1 MANIP
6 VPGWNAHRYPQEP
19 LRQPAYLFSNVPKC
33 AKDLNSSVIQEIH
46 DRDQFK
52 EAMAEMVLL
61 CNEAIRRTS
70 AQRSSSKPLS
80 LEYIA
85 DRVDV
90 DDPCFGYLVRSQE
103 GMLQGFITVTTFTN
117 WQKSFRWDSLHEL
130 AFYYDDSD
138 DDDEE
143 QVRHRPMRG
152 RSVDRDGELAMALQN
167 TVRLGDPYNE
177 GIVWPRI
184 AEISLLGGLGCG
196 KALVQ
201 LVLEDLEAKK
211 ASGTSNYDYVILQA
225 TDNSIPFYESQG
237 FLRVGAVMED
247 PAVTEQKRLARSE
260 SPVSSGDETAEAV
273 AAEPVEASSA
283 EKHPDAIAL
292 PGEIVS
298 SPHLVYEI
306 KKAGESPNEIA
317 KKMKIEVWDII
328 FMNKDIYKEICPTSK
343 LMHGTILHIPK
354 PTQTSKWDDAKS
366 PTKWFVAK
374 ENDTPRK
381 IAKQF
386 GIPCKQLV
394 DANLNRLPELQAAS
408 RLKEGTRVKVS
419 NLDKVDDISVP
430 YCHWTFPDD
439 DAVEGGEPSYMMV
452 HTLNRKGSKHPRPI
466 RKSLASSFAPYSPA
480 PLLMPSP
487 PKDLQVEAEPSTK
500 VVVAKPKKA
509 KKSKKH
515 KAAPKRPKNPPMGFE
530 IFREQQ
536 RDLDPV
542 QTKKQLEDRWRN
554 LSEKKQN
561 RYTLIADDFRKHFDR
576 EMEDYEVEYSLW
588 EEETV
593 EQDPEPPITKIVL
606 GVPGDSLFSKVVKL
620 SDDAL
625 DGKQYTY
632 WYVQCL
638 PLVRLYVFCHCSGV
652 IVFLTNAYSF
662 LP

>member
-1 MANIP
+1 
-6 VPGWNAHRYPQEP
+6 
-19 LRQPAYLFSNVPKC
+19 
-33 AKDLNSSVIQEIH
+33 
-46 DRDQFK
+46 
-52 EAMAEMVLL
+52 
-61 CNEAIRRTS
+61 
-70 AQRSSSKPLS
+70 
-80 LEYIA
+80 
-85 DRVDV
+85 
-90 DDPCFGYLVRSQE
+90 
-103 GMLQGFITVTTFTN
+103 
-117 WQKSFRWDSLHEL
+117 
-130 AFYYDDSD
+130 
-138 DDDEE
+138 
-143 QVRHRPMRG
+143 
-152 RSVDRDGELAMALQN
+152 
-167 TVRLGDPYNE
+167 
-177 GIVWPRI
+177 
-184 AEISLLGGLGCG
+184 
-196 KALVQ
+196 
-201 LVLEDLEAKK
+201 
-211 ASGTSNYDYVILQA
+211 
-225 TDNSIPFYESQG
+225 
-237 FLRVGAVMED
+237 
-247 PAVTEQKRLARSE
+247 
-260 SPVSSGDETAEAV
+260 
-273 AAEPVEASSA
+273 
-283 EKHPDAIAL
+283 
-292 PGEIVS
+292 
-298 SPHLVYEI
+298 
-306 KKAGESPNEIA
+306 
-317 KKMKIEVWDII
+317 
-328 FMNKDIYKEICPTSK
+328 
-343 LMHGTILHIPK
+343 
-354 PTQTSKWDDAKS
+354 
-366 PTKWFVAK
+366 
-374 ENDTPRK
+374 
-381 IAKQF
+381 
-386 GIPCKQLV
+386 
-394 DANLNRLPELQAAS
+394 
-408 RLKEGTRVKVS
+408 
-419 NLDKVDDISVP
+419 
-430 YCHWTFPDD
+430 
-439 DAVEGGEPSYMMV
+439 MMV